1 MRTTLLLPRGTGLVE
16 PFRVERAAMSP
27 VAEVAL
33 VAARE
38 LRKNLRSAKGLVLLA
53 LSLLGGVLAALFL
66 AYIGHEAQTQ
76 AEAQGIDPAEAA
88 KLTPALIAMVGL
100 VRILGITVWLTPLL
114 AALLGFDGV
123 AGELQHRSVRY
134 WTVRTRRGSY
144 YVGKVVGL
152 WTVVSMVTLAMDVLV
167 WLVFVVKDSAASEVM
182 KTGPLL
188 WLISLPIAFV
198 WCALTTLLSSLFKT
212 PTLALLVTFAAF
224 FALWVV
230 WAAGAATK
238 TVALQYAYPNFYED
252 WMLLGDAKHIA
263 GAIGILAA
271 FGAAYTGAGAMV
283 FARWDV

>member
-1 MRTTLLLPRGTGLVE
+1 
-16 PFRVERAAMSP
+16 MSP

-66 AYIGHEAQTQ
+66 AYVGHQAQTQ
-76 AEAQGIDPAEAA
+76 AAAQGIDPAEAA

-152 WTVVSMVTLAMDVLV
+152 WSVVSMVTLAMDVLV
-167 WLVFVVKDSAASEVM
+167 WLVFVIKDSSANEVM
-182 KTGPLL
+182 KTGPML

-212 PTLALLVTFAAF
+212 PTLALLVTFAVF

-230 WAAGAATK
+230 WAAGAATQ

-252 WMLLGDAKHIA
+252 WMLGDAKHIA
-263 GAIGILAA
+263 GGVGILAA

-283 FARWDV
+283 FARRDV